1 MHQYP
6 LAFSFFGLTPS
17 YRNTLFAQIHDLVY
31 HGGGG
36 FIHSEVYNMPTWM
49 RLFHIQKIS
58 EFNKKQN
65 EEIEKANKKPSSSNK
80 PMGPNVNPSSTYNF

>member
-1 MHQYP
+1 MHQYL
-6 LAFSFFGLTPS
+6 LAFSFFGLTPT
-17 YRNTLFAQIHDLVY
+17 YRNILFTQVHDLVF

-36 FIHSEVYNMPTWM
+36 IKHSEVYNMPTWM

-65 EEIEKANKKPSSSNK
+65 EEMEKANKKPSSSDK
-80 PMGPNVNPSSTYNF
+80 VMGPNIPPSSTYNF